1 MFQPRI
7 ALRLLTLACIAMPT
21 GSWAAEAFPV
31 ITSPSSDGL
40 SFDTSNAFVSG
51 SYGLDAEG
59 PFAVYNQ
66 NFVGSGND
74 GAGWS
79 VGVSNGE
86 NGINSSLDG
95 TGNVDLNEDVPNSV
109 PANSVFNTIGNA
121 SGKLEN
127 GNVLRLSAW
136 LKSDPVNPILAAP
149 QIEPVLK
156 FEFWKEAL
164 SDNQDTTSSFQP
176 FFGDKVF
183 DQDINGGQIPLSAD
197 NLPQWVDFDGGGTV
211 IDGSAAGQGRVS
223 SINTEEWSLIEVM
236 YTVDDSQWAGIN
248 DDAYS
253 VAQIEEIRGVMF
265 FGDFAGTDLT
275 GDGDGGNLLVD
286 NLLMEV
292 FADAASVTANMN
304 PLPVNDVE
312 GLPGDANGDGSV
324 DLLDLDI
331 LGSNFGNTPATLAQG
346 DFNGDNIV
354 DLLDLDILG
363 SNFGATSGMTLIP
376 EPASCMIAAL
386 AGLMAVAG
394 SRRS

>member
-1 MFQPRI
+1 MARTSRSLQ
-7 ALRLLTLACIAMPT
+7 LLMLVCIATPAL
-21 GSWAAEAFPV
+21 SWGAEAFPV
-31 ITSPSSDGL
+31 ITDPNDDGVN
-40 SFDTSNAFVSG
+40 FDTANAFVSG
-51 SYGLDAEG
+51 SYGLDVAG

-79 VGVSNGE
+79 VSVSNGE
-86 NGINSSLDG
+86 NGIDSSLDG
-95 TGNVDLNEDVPNSV
+95 TGNVDLNEDVPNTV
-109 PANSVFNTIGNA
+109 PADSVFTDIGNA

-136 LKSDPVNPILAAP
+136 LKSDPENPILAAP
-149 QIEPVLK
+149 QIEPVFK

-164 SDNQDTTSSFQP
+164 SDNQDTGSSFQP

-197 NLPQWVDFDGGGTV
+197 NLAQWVDFDGGGTV

-223 SINTEEWSLIEVM
+223 SINTEEWSLIEVT

-248 DDAYS
+248 DDVYS

-286 NLLMEV
+286 NLLIEV
-292 FADAASVTANMN
+292 FADAGSVTANLN
-304 PLPVNDVE
+304 PLPDNSVE

-331 LGSNFGNTPATLAQG
+331 LGSNFGNSPATLAEG
-346 DFNGDNIV
+346 DFNADNVV

-363 SNFGATSGMTLIP
+363 SNFGATTGMTAIP
-376 EPASCMIAAL
+376 EPASCVIAAL
-386 AGLMAVAG
+386 AGLFAFAG